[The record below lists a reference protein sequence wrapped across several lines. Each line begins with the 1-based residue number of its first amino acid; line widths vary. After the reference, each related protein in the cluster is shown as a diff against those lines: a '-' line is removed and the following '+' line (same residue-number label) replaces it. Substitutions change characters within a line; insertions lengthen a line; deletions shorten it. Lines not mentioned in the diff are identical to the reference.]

1 MAQASSRA
9 LLPGAPGES
18 AERFHLLRE
27 EDTEYVV
34 WNVPGALKIVL
45 KEEQQSRGTGQIT
58 RKFETEPMPRG
69 SSFWVRNPGVLL
81 PSPSSCPF
89 INESTLRSQL

>member
-1 MAQASSRA
+1 M
-9 LLPGAPGES
+9 
-18 AERFHLLRE
+18 
-27 EDTEYVV
+27 V
-34 WNVPGALKIVL
+34 WNVLGTLKIVL

-58 RKFETEPMPRG
+58 HKYETKPMPRG

-81 PSPSSCPF
+81 LSPSSCPF